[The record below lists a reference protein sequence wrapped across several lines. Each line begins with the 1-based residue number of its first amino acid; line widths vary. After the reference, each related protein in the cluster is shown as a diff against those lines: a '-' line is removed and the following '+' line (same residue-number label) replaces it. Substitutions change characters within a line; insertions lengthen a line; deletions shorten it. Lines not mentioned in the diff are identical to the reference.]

1 MTTPAVRRRT
11 KTGPAL
17 TGSHQQSR
25 MASESEAL
33 LAAASAAVVAGLAI
47 GLLLFFPVGYF
58 NLAPTWESA

>member
-1 MTTPAVRRRT
+1 
-11 KTGPAL
+11 
-17 TGSHQQSR
+17 